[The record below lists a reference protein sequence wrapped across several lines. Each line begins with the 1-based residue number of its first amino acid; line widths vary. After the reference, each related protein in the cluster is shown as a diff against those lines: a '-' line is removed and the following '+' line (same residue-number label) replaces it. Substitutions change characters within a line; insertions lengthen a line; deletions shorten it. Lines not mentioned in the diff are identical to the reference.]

1 MPMKS
6 ILKNQTIRIDNHQRG
21 SVPIKWDDPSQDI
34 HLHKSQN
41 GDKKRLRYEIKVPLN
56 TASEVTFNGAS
67 EPIPSKIKK
76 EIEEAFEDNDRK
88 LQFISDLKNALENCN
103 WNKNDAPKVAQ
114 KIAKVFGFTE
124 SELKNEKSPYCLRLI
139 NEPQIKYQVFINTK
153 KKFLIVGEFQPFSAN
168 GLHKESKIR
177 WNEYLFNNI
186 DTILCCK
193 SQGELKKMLT
203 DAIREIPGIG
213 MKTVDDT
220 IARIQ
225 DLFEIFP

>member
-21 SVPIKWDDPSQDI
+21 NVPIKWDAPSQDI

-41 GDKKRLRYEIKVPLN
+41 GDKKRLRYEIRIPLN
-56 TASEVTFNGAS
+56 TANEVTFNSAS
-67 EPIPSKIKK
+67 EPVPSKIKK
-76 EIEEAFEDNDRK
+76 EIETAFKDNAKR
-88 LQFISDLKNALENCN
+88 LQFISDLKNALKNCT
-103 WNKNDAPKVAQ
+103 WDENDAPKVAKQ
-114 KIAKVFGFTE
+114 IAKVFGFTE
-124 SELKNEKSPYCLRLI
+124 DELSNKISPYCLRLV
-139 NEPQIKYQVFINTK
+139 NEPQIKYQIFVNTK

-186 DTILCCK
+186 DTILICK
-193 SQGELKKMLT
+193 FQGELKKMLT
-203 DAIREIPGIG
+203 DEIREIPDIG

-225 DLFEIFP
+225 DLYELFS